1 MTQPIASSERGGN
14 FEPQP
19 GGYSAFRPRA
29 LPPVPP
35 LEMIGSLHRAL
46 REAERELGRLDGA
59 IQSLPDPDF
68 FVLMYVR
75 KEAVL
80 SSQIEG
86 TQSSLD
92 DVLAAEAQVLDPD
105 RPKDVAEVLN
115 YVSAMRL
122 GLQRLKDLPVSVRLL
137 REIHARLLEGVRG
150 RNRAPGELRRTQN
163 WIGPRDATIADATFV
178 PPPPQLVP
186 DLLAD
191 LERFLHSEDDL
202 PELVKIGLAHA
213 QLETIHP
220 FLDGNGRLGRLL
232 ITFLL
237 CEKKMLREPV
247 LYLSHHFKQHREE
260 YYARL
265 QAIRSSGDWESWITF
280 FLNGV
285 REVAIEAAATTRRIV
300 SLREQHRTLVV
311 ATFGQVVGNGLRVLE
326 QLYSLPVITAKQ
338 VQEITGVSY
347 QASNELVARFVKHG
361 ILSEFTG
368 RSRNRRFRY
377 GAYIELFTSAPHR
390 S

>member
-1 MTQPIASSERGGN
+1 
-14 FEPQP
+14 
-19 GGYSAFRPRA
+19 
-29 LPPVPP
+29 LPPDPP
-35 LEMIGSLHRAL
+35 VVLDTAHQLVLGK
-46 REAERELGRLDGA
+46 AERELGRLDGA
-59 IQSLPDPDF
+59 IHNLPDPDF

-115 YVSAMRL
+115 YVAAMRL
-122 GLQRLKDLPVSVRLL
+122 GLEQLQRLPVSVRLL
-137 REIHARLLEGVRG
+137 REIHARLLQDVRG
-150 RNRAPGELRRTQN
+150 KNRAPGELRTIQN
-163 WIGPRDATIADATFV
+163 WIGPSGTNLTSATFV

-186 DLLAD
+186 DALAD
-191 LERFLHSEDDL
+191 LERFIHAEDNF
-202 PELVKIGLAHA
+202 PSLVKIGLAHA

-237 CEKKMLREPV
+237 CEQKILHEPV
-247 LYLSHHFKQHREE
+247 LYLSHYFKRNRQE
-260 YYARL
+260 YYDRL
-265 QAIRSSGDWESWITF
+265 QAIRDAGDWEAWLNF
-280 FLNGV
+280 FLEGV
-285 REVAIEAAATTRRIV
+285 RQVAIEATTTSREIV
-300 SLREQHRTLVV
+300 LLRERHRALVV
-311 ATFGQVVGNGLRVLE
+311 NEFGQTVRNGLRVLE
-326 QLYSLPVITAKQ
+326 RLYSLPVITVKQ
-338 VQEITGVSY
+338 IKELTGVSF
-347 QASNELVARFVKHG
+347 QSANDLLGRFVKHG

-377 GAYIELFTSAPHR
+377 GAYIDLFADGGRMAHEDEGR
-390 S
+390 R